1 MNNAIRF
8 IQSSIFS
15 HTENKA
21 LFYMIVG
28 GFSFATMGA
37 LTHALGKH
45 IDWLLIVIIRMIS
58 TFIITTVMAVQSGLN
73 PFLLNRPLLWFR
85 SMMGS
90 CAMLATFYALTKL
103 PVSDVSVITESRPIW
118 VALLAGFLLG
128 ESTGKRVWLSIA
140 FGIIGII
147 LIEKPHIAQKNYA
160 ALVALM
166 ASFFGSVVMICLRKL
181 RSIDPRVIV
190 THFSGTSTIVG
201 ILALLIFRD
210 SPDFQSLFD
219 TEIVMMLAGVG
230 LFGTFGQLSMTK
242 AFSLGTAPTVSTAGL
257 VKVGFS
263 AMYDLLIWK
272 YVFHYSTIAGMIL
285 ILGST
290 AWLFGANA
298 RGFRKGDD
306 SS

>member
-1 MNNAIRF
+1 
-8 IQSSIFS
+8 
-15 HTENKA
+15 
-21 LFYMIVG
+21 
-28 GFSFATMGA
+28 
-37 LTHALGKH
+37 
-45 IDWLLIVIIRMIS
+45 
-58 TFIITTVMAVQSGLN
+58 
-73 PFLLNRPLLWFR
+73 
-85 SMMGS
+85 
-90 CAMLATFYALTKL
+90 
-103 PVSDVSVITESRPIW
+103 
-118 VALLAGFLLG
+118 
-128 ESTGKRVWLSIA
+128 
-140 FGIIGII
+140 
-147 LIEKPHIAQKNYA
+147 
-160 ALVALM
+160 
-166 ASFFGSVVMICLRKL
+166 MICLRKL

-201 ILALLIFRD
+201 ILTLLIFRD

-257 VKVGFS
+257 IKVGFS

-306 SS
+306 SSR